1 MRLILIAVN
10 EREAPSD
17 APKERPSNIAPDL
30 SSTDGRDPDV
40 LECKGQGLG
49 VDQDARDRLSSEH
62 LCL

>member
-40 LECKGQGLG
+40 PECKGQGLG
-49 VDQDARDRLSSEH
+49 VDQDA
-62 LCL
+62 